1 MDEKFLDTE
10 NIIAELIESRQFV
23 RLKEMLSEMQ
33 PADIAEIFEDANLKD
48 IPVIFRILPKE
59 LAAEVFVEL
68 DSDKQEL
75 LVNAFSDK
83 ELREVLDELFMD
95 DAADIVDEMPA
106 TVAKRILKN
115 TDANT
120 RRMIN
125 QLLAYPEDSAGSIM
139 TTEYIDLK
147 KDMTVDE
154 AFDRIRKIGFDTE
167 TIYTCYVTDS
177 RRKLIGIVSLK
188 DLLLND
194 KDCVIKELMDENIM
208 FANTVDDKEEVA
220 SMFDKYD
227 VLALPVVDKEN
238 RLVGI
243 ITVDDVIDV
252 IQDEATEDMDK
263 MAAMLPSENT
273 YLKTGIFETF
283 KSRIPWLLFLM
294 ISATFTG
301 AIISSFE
308 ARLAQCIALVAFIPM
323 LMGTGG
329 NSGSQASVSVI
340 RALSLGVVEFKD
352 IFRVIWKELRVA
364 VVSGIVLGV
373 TNFIKLYLIDFLWLH
388 TFDTGLEIV
397 EMATICFTLVLI
409 VIVAKILGAV
419 LPKVAKKIGL
429 DPAVMASPLVTTILD
444 AVSLLIYFGNA
455 SVLVLKAQYTKNSP
469 LNSAG
474 NFTL

>member
-68 DSDKQEL
+68 DSDNQEL

-208 FANTVDDKEEVA
+208 FSNTVDDKEEVA

-252 IQDEATEDMDK
+252 IQDEATEDMEK

-340 RALSLGVVEFKD
+340 RALSLGDVEFKD

-419 LPKVAKKIGL
+419 LPIVAKKIGL

-444 AVSLLIYFGNA
+444 AVSLLIYFGIA
-455 SVLVLKAQYTKNSP
+455 SVLVL
-469 LNSAG
+469 
-474 NFTL
+474 